1 VITAA
6 AAIMVVVFLSFD
18 LTPDVSVKQIGLGLA
33 AAVLVDATVVR
44 LVLVPA
50 VMELLGRA
58 NWWLPS
64 WLARLLPGA
73 SGAGPAGQPAPE
85 LAEVP

>member
-1 VITAA
+1 MDVLPTITGR
-6 AAIMVVVFLSFD
+6 LD
-18 LTPDVSVKQIGLGLA
+18 TPGA
-33 AAVLVDATVVR
+33 CR

-64 WLARLLPGA
+64 WLARLLP
-73 SGAGPAGQPAPE
+73 AGRAGTVSENEPAAYPAQ
-85 LAEVP
+85 VR